1 MAMTTMQRPDD
12 DESHERR
19 TSPYEQNESLRAKPF
34 DEENQIS
41 QETENDTTIQQG
53 WKSTAEKSK
62 SGKSVAGHCNSLRL
76 HAR

>member
-1 MAMTTMQRPDD
+1 MIHEDFRRFQTTSNEMAMTTMQRPDD

-53 WKSTAEKSK
+53 
-62 SGKSVAGHCNSLRL
+62 
-76 HAR
+76 